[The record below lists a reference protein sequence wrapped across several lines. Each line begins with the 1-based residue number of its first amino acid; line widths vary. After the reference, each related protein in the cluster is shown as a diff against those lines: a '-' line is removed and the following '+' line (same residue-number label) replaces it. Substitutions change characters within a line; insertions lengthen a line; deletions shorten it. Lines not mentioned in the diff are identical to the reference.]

1 MKQLLFPI
9 LVTLILSCK
18 EGNLK
23 AVDFPEGGYQ
33 YPVQIDSSDKLTYIY
48 PLKDLLPRKDSFSI
62 SYYFYF
68 LFKSFNEPNLS
79 ITPTE
84 QPVFRLIYQPG
95 FSRYTAILTI
105 QEDKIIVK
113 ELETGYAMPYKNEEQ
128 LDSLEKKHLWL
139 FESFFPI
146 DEYKGNKYRKLYL
159 DSIINIYPQLLSVD
173 YYKQLMMKA
182 SSFGSEAF
190 TYKAREIPITK
201 RKYRYFVN
209 LINQSGYWKM
219 KPLNK
224 DCPGMTTHPSGYIL
238 EAATQRRYNYVSF
251 ISCTNSSQLE
261 EVCNELI
268 SYSKV
273 AENERNWHKELQK
286 KIK

>member
-23 AVDFPEGGYQ
+23 PVDFPEGGYQ
-33 YPVQIDSSDKLTYIY
+33 YPVQIDSSDKSTYIY

-68 LFKSFNEPNLS
+68 LFKSFDEPNLS
-79 ITPTE
+79 IIPPE
-84 QPVFRLIYQPG
+84 QPVFRLIYQHG

-159 DSIINIYPQLLSVD
+159 DSTINIYPQLLSVE

-182 SSFGSEAF
+182 SSFGSETF
-190 TYKAREIPITK
+190 THKKREILISKTA
-201 RKYRYFVN
+201 YRQLVN
-209 LINQSGYWKM
+209 RINATGYWKM
-219 KPLNK
+219 KPINK

-238 EAATQRRYNYVSF
+238 EAATPRRYNYVSF

-261 EVCNELI
+261 EVCKELI
-268 SYSKV
+268 KYSKV
-273 AENERNWHKELQK
+273 DENEKKWHREIRK
-286 KIK
+286 KIE